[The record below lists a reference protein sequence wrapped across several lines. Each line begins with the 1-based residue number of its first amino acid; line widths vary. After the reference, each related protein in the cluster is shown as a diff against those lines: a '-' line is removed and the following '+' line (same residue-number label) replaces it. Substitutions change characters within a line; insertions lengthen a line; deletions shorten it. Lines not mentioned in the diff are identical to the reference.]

1 VNTPGSITRAALLHA
16 VATIIPTT
24 LAVVILVA
32 GFTACGPMAPDT
44 STALG
49 AYDVYRAAVDRGAWE
64 EVFPLLVPEVK
75 DKITKTWEINKKTA
89 LLIENSLPA
98 PLKMNFIAEIGPEPI
113 RNAGTPGAYFA
124 ATVNSS
130 RRIVNSQVQSI
141 SSVVSTMR
149 EEPKGSGRW
158 TILPL
163 SGQPVN
169 VIYCEDGN
177 YHIVPDPQDLKQI
190 KNAFVEA
197 NDRYARIRQ
206 VIDSLGKDTRPAPR

>member
-1 VNTPGSITRAALLHA
+1 MITSGIINKAALFHSA
-16 VATIIPTT
+16 AQIIPT
-24 LAVVILVA
+24 LATIVIVSTGLL
-32 GFTACGPMAPDT
+32 ACGPQPPDT

-49 AYDVYRAAVDRGAWE
+49 AYDVYRSAVDRGAWE

-89 LLIENSLPA
+89 QLIEKSLPA
-98 PLKMNFIAEIGPEPI
+98 PLKMNFVSEIGPEPM
-113 RNAGTPGAYFA
+113 RNAATPGAYFA
-124 ATVNSS
+124 ATVSSS

-163 SGQPVN
+163 SGQPVD
-169 VIYCEDGN
+169 VVYCEDGN

-197 NDRYARIRQ
+197 NDRYARVRQ
-206 VIDSLGKDTRPAPR
+206 VVDSLGKDSGPAPR